1 MGVEY
6 SNERLTL
13 HIVRCW
19 GWGLA
24 LFGFQ
29 VWYAWMV
36 LPEAALSSGSL
47 CLLAYPGVSLSLHM
61 SGFSAQACDGLS
73 FFL

>member
-36 LPEAALSSGSL
+36 LPEFDIEAKPRMDFGIY
-47 CLLAYPGVSLSLHM
+47 CRV
-61 SGFSAQACDGLS
+61 
-73 FFL
+73 